1 MCAFAVVYRLANM
14 IPTEPS
20 SSDQLQPVSSS
31 RDELSEQ
38 DCCTSPVLQTSEQPA
53 QCSCR
58 CQQEDKILDNP
69 LRRLVPYRAAVITP
83 RHRHRHAVKR
93 RGTVPVHTRRH
104 SVVQR
109 LPIMSGDPDSE
120 PALPWQVLWC
130 YPNDLELLLRSSSIA
145 CRMLVWDF
153 QLLNSDHFPKC
164 LRFQDSRVDR
174 TEQLDWQPW
183 WRRHSVQSPR

>member
-69 LRRLVPYRAAVITP
+69 LRRLVPYRAGVITP

-109 LPIMSGDPDSE
+109 LPILPSNPE
-120 PALPWQVLWC
+120 PALPGQVL
-130 YPNDLELLLRSSSIA
+130 YDVIQMTLHYLLLRSSSIA
-145 CRMLVWDF
+145 CRMLV
-153 QLLNSDHFPKC
+153 
-164 LRFQDSRVDR
+164 
-174 TEQLDWQPW
+174 
-183 WRRHSVQSPR
+183 